1 MKNAI
6 VIGSGFSGLS
16 TAAFLAKAKFK
27 VTVIEKNQQLGGRAR
42 MIKENGFS
50 FDMGPS
56 WYWMPDIFDD
66 LFKEFNLQ
74 TNDFYKLIKLDP
86 GFKIIFDSDE
96 INMPANFEEICS
108 IFESHEKGGEE
119 RLKEFIKDAKHKYDI
134 GINFISN
141 APGLSI
147 MELFSKEILLNITN
161 FELLTSYRK
170 HIRKYFRNPHLI
182 SLLEFP
188 VLFLGASADK
198 MPALYSLMAYSAI
211 KQGTFYP
218 LGGFNQ
224 VTSGLIK
231 LCKDSGVE
239 FLVNEAVT
247 KINIEDKKV
256 TSINTSNQKCIHTDF
271 VIASADYTH
280 VEKDLIDPQYKNY
293 SKKYWEKRKFSPSSL
308 IFYLGI
314 NKKIRKLIH
323 HNLFFD
329 EDIERF
335 TKEIYDYK
343 SWPKKPLFYVCCPSK
358 TDQNVA
364 PKGKENLFIL
374 MPIPIGVEDTQEI
387 REKYLAIIISRLEK
401 YCDQEIISAIE
412 YKRSYCIK
420 DFETDYNS
428 YKGNAYGLA
437 NTLSQTANLKPKI
450 INKKVSNLF
459 YTGQL
464 TVPGPG
470 VPPSLISG
478 KIVAEYIIKSIKN
491 EKTKRDI

>member
-1 MKNAI
+1 MKKAI

-16 TAAFLAKAKFK
+16 TAAFLAKSKVK
-27 VTVIEKNQQLGGRAR
+27 VTVIEKNQKLGGRAR

-56 WYWMPDIFDD
+56 WYWMPDIFNN
-66 LFKEFNLQ
+66 LFAEFNLQ
-74 TNDFYKLIKLDP
+74 TDDFYQLIKLDP
-86 GFKIIFDSDE
+86 GFRIIFNSNE
-96 INMPANFEEICS
+96 IDIPINFEETCAV
-108 IFESHEKGGEE
+108 FEHHEKGGAKK
-119 RLKEFIKDAKHKYDI
+119 LKEFMKDAKHKYDI
-134 GINFISN
+134 GINFIYN
-141 APGLSI
+141 APGISI
-147 MELFSKEILLNITN
+147 MELFTKEILLNITN

-170 HIRKYFRNPHLI
+170 HIRKYFNNPHLI

-188 VLFLGASADK
+188 VLFLGATADK

-224 VTSGLIK
+224 VIAALIK

-239 FLVNEAVT
+239 FLVNEPVT
-247 KINIEDKKV
+247 KINIENKKV
-256 TSINTSNQKCIHTDF
+256 TSITTSKQKSINTDF
-271 VIASADYTH
+271 VIASADYAH

-293 SKKYWEKRKFSPSSL
+293 SKKYWEKRNFSPSSL
-308 IFYLGI
+308 IFYLGV
-314 NKKIRKLIH
+314 NKKIKKLIH

-329 EDIERF
+329 EDIEKCS
-335 TKEIYDYK
+335 KEIYDYK

-364 PKGKENLFIL
+364 PKGKENIFIL
-374 MPIPIGVEDTQEI
+374 MPIPIGVEDTERL
-387 REKYLAIIISRLEK
+387 REEYFTIILSRLEK
-401 YCDQEIISAIE
+401 YCNQQIISNIE

-420 DFETDYNS
+420 DFQTDYNA

-437 NTLSQTANLKPKI
+437 NTLSQTANFKPKI

-478 KIVAEYIIKSIKN
+478 KIVAEYI
-491 EKTKRDI
+491 TKVIT